1 MSRPER
7 VERLLRSIEHETQ
20 TAFDEYTELYKE
32 NNDLKVENAKLRV
45 LSRGMYGMLET
56 LDKIM
61 GTADALT
68 TPRPLIFGKEKSFAE
83 VARELGVV
91 ADK

>member
-7 VERLLRSIEHETQ
+7 VERLLRLIEHETQ
-20 TAFDEYTELYKE
+20 TAFDEYMELYKE

-45 LSRGMYGMLET
+45 FSRGMYGMLET

-68 TPRPLIFGKEKSFAE
+68 TPRPLIFGKEKSFCE